1 MKKSRFRMP
10 DYSVAKPATS
20 SDSASG
26 RSNGV
31 RFPSASADTKN
42 TKKAQHVNGFA
53 KRFHEYGPAPCP
65 RMMSCIESEP
75 VMRTIGKIERPAGI
89 SYEMICAAERMPPR
103 SDHLLF
109 DAHPAIRMPTTTSAV
124 TDVT

>member
-1 MKKSRFRMP
+1 MKKRRFRMP
-10 DYSVAKPATS
+10 EYSVAKPATS

-42 TKKAQHVNGFA
+42 TKNAMNVNGFA
-53 KRFHEYGPAPCP
+53 KRYHVHGQAPCAL
-65 RMMSCIESEP
+65 MMSCIDSEP
-75 VMRTIGKIERPAGI
+75 VSSTIGKIERPAGI

-109 DAHPAIRMPTTTSAV
+109 DAQPAMRMPTTTSDV

>member
-10 DYSVAKPATS
+10 EYSVAKPATS

-31 RFPSASADTKN
+31 RFPSASAETKN
-42 TKKAQHVNGFA
+42 TKNATNVNGFA
-53 KRFHEYGPAPCP
+53 KRFHENGPAPCCV
-65 RMMSCIESEP
+65 MISCIDSEP
-75 VMRTIGKIERPAGI
+75 VRSTIGKIESPAGI
-89 SYEMICAAERMPPR
+89 SYEMICAAERMPPK

-109 DAHPAIRMPTTTSAV
+109 DAQPAIRMPTTTSAV

>member
-1 MKKSRFRMP
+1 MP
-10 DYSVAKPATS
+10 EYSVAKPATS

-31 RFPSASADTKN
+31 RFPSASAEMKN
-42 TKKAQHVNGFA
+42 TTKARNVKGFA
-53 KRFHEYGPAPCP
+53 KRNHEYGPAPCAL
-65 RMMSCIESEP
+65 MMSCIESDP
-75 VMRTIGKIERPAGI
+75 VRSTIGKIESPAGI
-89 SYEMICAAERMPPR
+89 SYETICAADRIPPS